1 MSGVVKMYCSRL
13 TWKGSACLWRALLLD
28 MRLGSKV
35 LQEMESGETQ
45 AGIWALERYEDSPE
59 VEDVTIL
66 QLNVDFCT

>member
-1 MSGVVKMYCSRL
+1 
-13 TWKGSACLWRALLLD
+13 